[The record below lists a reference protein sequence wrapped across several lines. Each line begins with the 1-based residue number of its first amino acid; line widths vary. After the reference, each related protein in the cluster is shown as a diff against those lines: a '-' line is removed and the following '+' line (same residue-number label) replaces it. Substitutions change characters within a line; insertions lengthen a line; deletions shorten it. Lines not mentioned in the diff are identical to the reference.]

1 MFLSDSVYPTL
12 LSIKS
17 AADRPPE
24 EIKLLTMT
32 WNMARKVQTPELS
45 DMLPNVQLYDLVV
58 LTFQESKQRQQFI
71 QRLDAFMESHNFKK
85 LNDTH
90 MWEMFIIAYTK
101 K

>member
-1 MFLSDSVYPTL
+1 
-12 LSIKS
+12 
-17 AADRPPE
+17 
-24 EIKLLTMT
+24 MT